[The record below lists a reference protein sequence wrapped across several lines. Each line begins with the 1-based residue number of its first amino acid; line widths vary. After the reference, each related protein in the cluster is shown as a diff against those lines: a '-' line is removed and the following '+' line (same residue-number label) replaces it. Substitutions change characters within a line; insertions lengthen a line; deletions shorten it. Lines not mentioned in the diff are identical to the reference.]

1 MESVT
6 VSAFGDINTSKER
19 DKDMNKVQTGLRIPE
34 ERYNELCEVANEMG
48 VSLNSLLL
56 MLIDLG
62 MTLRNGRV
70 TVQATQ

>member
-1 MESVT
+1 
-6 VSAFGDINTSKER
+6 
-19 DKDMNKVQTGLRIPE
+19 MNKVQTGLRIPE

-62 MTLRNGRV
+62 MTLWNGRV

>member
-1 MESVT
+1 
-6 VSAFGDINTSKER
+6 
-19 DKDMNKVQTGLRIPE
+19 MNKVQTGLRIPE
-34 ERYNELCEVANEMG
+34 ECYNELCEVANEMG